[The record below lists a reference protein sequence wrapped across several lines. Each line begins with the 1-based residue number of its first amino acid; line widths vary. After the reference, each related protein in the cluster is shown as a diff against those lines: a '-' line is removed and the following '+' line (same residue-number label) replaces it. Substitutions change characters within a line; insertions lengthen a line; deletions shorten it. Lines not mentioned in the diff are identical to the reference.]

1 MVSSLIERGSYLRL
15 GDQIVRQWPAMFA
28 LVIPLSEVV
37 GLVEIER

>member
-28 LVIPLSEVV
+28 LVIPLGEVV
-37 GLVEIER
+37 GLIEIER